1 MSVAARAAGQQF
13 ETVLKPAWDLVEIH
27 KRNPNQGLRV
37 ADLSL
42 NRGAVVFAVAAWQTY
57 VEQLTLA
64 ILDALAPPA
73 GDPTIGVY
81 RLLAANVR
89 YQVKRLNVPNGGKTV
104 DLLATVNFDPQPA
117 WNYSFDWERQRSARH
132 GSVRETRTVNP
143 QQAWEELDSWVNVR
157 HAIAHGVELPQDRR
171 YRDLITGKEKGKPR
185 LLRRNADRC
194 LNFFEQVV
202 AATGAEAERQFP

>member
-1 MSVAARAAGQQF
+1 MSVAARAARQQF
-13 ETVLKPAWDLVEIH
+13 KTVLKPAWDLVEIH

-117 WNYSFDWERQRSARH
+117 WNYNFDWERQRSARH
-132 GSVRETRTVNP
+132 GSVREARTVNP
-143 QQAWEELDSWVNVR
+143 QQTREELDSWVNVR

-171 YRDLITGKEKGKPR
+171 YRDLISGKEKGKPR

-194 LNFFEQVV
+194 LNFFEQLV